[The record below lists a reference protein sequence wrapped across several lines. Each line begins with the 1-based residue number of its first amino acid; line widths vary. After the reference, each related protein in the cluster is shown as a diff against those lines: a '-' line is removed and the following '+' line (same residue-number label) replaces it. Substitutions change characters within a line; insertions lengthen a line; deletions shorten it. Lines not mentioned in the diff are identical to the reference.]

1 MIENYHFGSIK
12 INGQEFKEDIFI
24 DGDEKISL
32 WWREE
37 SHVFQ
42 KKDLES
48 FLEKI
53 PEIVILGTGKQGLAK
68 VSEDAKDFLKSLKIE
83 MISETTGQAVEIYN
97 QIKKEDRKVVAFLHL
112 TC

>member
-1 MIENYHFGSIK
+1 MIEDYHFGSIK
-12 INGQEFKEDIFI
+12 INGEKFDKDIFI

-53 PEIVILGTGKQGLAK
+53 PEIVILGTGEQGLAK

-83 MISETTGQAVEIYN
+83 MISKPTDQAVEIYN
-97 QIKKEDRKVVAFLHL
+97 QVKKENRKVVAFLHL

>member
-1 MIENYHFGSIK
+1 MIEDYHFGLIK

-24 DGDEKISL
+24 DLDEKISP

-42 KKDLES
+42 KKDIES
-48 FLEKI
+48 FLKKI
-53 PEIVILGTGKQGLAK
+53 PEIIIFGTGKQGLAK
-68 VSEDAKDFLKSLKIE
+68 VSEDTKDFLKSLKVE
-83 MISETTGQAVEIYN
+83 MISEPTDQAVETYN
-97 QIKKEDRKVVAFLHL
+97 QVKEEDRKVVAFLHL

>member
-1 MIENYHFGSIK
+1 MIEDYHFGSIK
-12 INGQEFKEDIFI
+12 INGEKFDKDIFI

-48 FLEKI
+48 FLKKI
-53 PEIVILGTGKQGLAK
+53 PEIVILGTGEQGLAK

-83 MISETTGQAVEIYN
+83 MISKPTDQAVEIYN
-97 QIKKEDRKVVAFLHL
+97 QVKKENRKVVAFLHL